1 MEHVQSEVR
10 VDHEIIIVGA
20 GFSGLGLGI
29 QLKKRYLHDFVI
41 LERAGDLGGT
51 WRDNTYPGLTVDI
64 PSASYSYPF
73 EPNPDWTH
81 VYARGLPYLPHQITR
96 DNHALDLRSP
106 LVDLQ
111 QLGVAHQFLDYELLR
126 VAVAAENLH
135 RIGGRAHRGV
145 PAERF
150 RTRAMAAAQIAC
162 IHGFCG
168 VQTEQA

>member
-1 MEHVQSEVR
+1 MEHVQSEAR

-29 QLKKRYLHDFVI
+29 ELKKRYLHDFVI

-81 VYARGLPYLPHQITR
+81 ATQVYPTCRIKSRAITMR
-96 DNHALDLRSP
+96 WIC
-106 LVDLQ
+106 
-111 QLGVAHQFLDYELLR
+111 E
-126 VAVAAENLH
+126 
-135 RIGGRAHRGV
+135 V
-145 PAERF
+145 PS
-150 RTRAMAAAQIAC
+150 
-162 IHGFCG
+162 
-168 VQTEQA
+168 